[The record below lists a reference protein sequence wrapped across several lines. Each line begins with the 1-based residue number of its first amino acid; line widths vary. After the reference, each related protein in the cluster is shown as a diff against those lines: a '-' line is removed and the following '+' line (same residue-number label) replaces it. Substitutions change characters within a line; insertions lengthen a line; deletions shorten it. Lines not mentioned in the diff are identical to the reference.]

1 MRVTHTCKSLQFFF
15 QKICTFVMKYDIINI
30 GEIYIMNQIR
40 RAVVSK
46 ECPYFATE
54 KKDSITGECGKI
66 KFYDKQHKRDF
77 VYVYCAHPTGY
88 NKCTMKCLLDKYYE
102 RKFKREDEYSTRDAK
117 NDE

>member
-1 MRVTHTCKSLQFFF
+1 
-15 QKICTFVMKYDIINI
+15 MKYDIINI
-30 GEIYIMNQIR
+30 GEICIMNQIR

-46 ECPYFATE
+46 ECPYFASE
-54 KKDSITGECGKI
+54 KKDCITGECGKI

-102 RKFKREDEYSTRDAK
+102 RKFKREDEYSRRDAK
-117 NDE
+117 NGD